1 MAELTP
7 RQRAVLRSLAQS
19 IKPIL
24 QIGKDGVT
32 DALAQSVGSALSARE
47 LLKVKV
53 LETAPGSA
61 QELAEALVAHVPDAQ
76 LVQVIGRTIVVF
88 RRNPEKPEITLPSV

>member
-1 MAELTP
+1 MADLTP

-24 QIGKDGVT
+24 QVGRDGVT
-32 DALAQSVGSALSARE
+32 DALARTVLDALNNRE

-53 LETAPGSA
+53 LETAPGSP
-61 QELAEALVAHVPDAQ
+61 QELGDALVASVPDAQ

-88 RRNPEKPEITLPSV
+88 RRNPAKPEITLPSV